1 MPALD
6 GKSEMANTRSKVT
19 VEIGVARRV
28 EQQWQEGMKPV
39 VLVGCHCEEFGHT
52 MRNAE
57 DPMTS
62 SDRDSEEKT
71 LSQDSFCEDSDGYGV
86 QKDVVSDVDWQS
98 CDSEESS
105 MKTAVLENSESTKRK
120 HIAVSEQDKNF
131 NDDEHS
137 EYKYIKVVSTEN
149 NDVCERQIVPP
160 GVDPGIGATD
170 LEEDSRNDSQIY
182 SGEITKSK
190 DSQMESS
197 VASVDTHGD
206 SCSAD
211 DREHDD
217 TGLGST
223 LDMSVANNSIKTDD
237 ETDVTKD
244 SAIVMDSPSGQDVS
258 WSLLDDV
265 QDDLSVS
272 SRSESSHYDLLVV
285 TADVSTSGIED
296 DEVAHKDDLV
306 VESATGGVE
315 DDEVAH
321 KDDMVVESSTSGVED
336 DEVAHKDDMVVE
348 SSTSG
353 VEDDEVAH
361 KDDMVVES
369 STSGVEDDEVAHKD
383 DMDHETT
390 HASEESIEDEETA
403 SRLDSFIVTDVQE
416 SRQISS
422 HLERVETNYTSENT
436 PSQYESREVTSIKKQ
451 VNMSDMDMG
460 VCSVGTSGVVTEQG
474 KDTDEG
480 LPVEADAS
488 VEAMHQNTSGLTDA
502 VDNHEETVTT
512 RTSYVVDS
520 ATTSTNIPEPFT
532 TVIPHTDAI
541 PDSGNS
547 FAVVDNPYALTDV
560 STTLSEGGD
569 VDTLLQSVSAT
580 ETVSMVTETSVSITE
595 QEDDIDKDLLKD
607 REEFN
612 GHDGRNS
619 GEAPADADGTDRKT
633 SVYIWDRNCQHAEG
647 SDVPCLGDAEGKG
660 VTLPGETDEQL
671 GDSCPDDGEIPKTE
685 GKGVTSLPEIPCET
699 DEYDDRCSEDGDKP
713 KTDTEDKELNSDS
726 MKSNGVDNTISGRL
740 LDEETLQ
747 HVRVDLLTS
756 GTETPVALSSST
768 PAKRA
773 DHTICDTEDFHQN
786 HETSLD
792 DIHLETSVHERVA
805 SLGRK
810 ASDDS
815 VLGGSSEHRSQTLR
829 PKQVSHRNLET
840 NISKFSL
847 SVPNLVEH
855 VQDNTSNFHDP
866 SLNDLRNRRKSV
878 QAIKSLFEKQSMEE
892 KSPRNKEEQI
902 SQDGRVISRSKD
914 EKRYSD
920 SFGDQGDSRVVR
932 EVTVQSMGG
941 GSAQQNGYSSNVA
954 RETQDR
960 EDVHFTEMSSV
971 RNTFESGGPQQTTN
985 VTQSQNIGWEEEE
998 EGVYENQPDRLDN
1011 VARESDRDIGAELP
1025 EVGMAK
1031 NLLSRFTQIASEPK
1045 NYKREVTPPR
1055 QGAGK
1060 IEYESQPASHIQVY
1074 EGKAEAGIF
1083 ESQPQINPDVVRSVD
1098 STSEPLPER
1107 GTAKN
1112 IASKFKQL
1120 ESGTGSY
1127 TGSSPLKREITPD
1140 RATGKVEFVSEPTA
1154 TIERYEGKAEA
1165 GIFENQPQDYE
1176 GVVKSGQEVEEIL
1189 PERGSAKNIA
1199 QRFKQMESS
1208 PSSAARGKREI
1219 TPDRNTRGEYVS
1231 EPRAHVEM
1239 YEGKAEAGVFENR
1252 PAERSDVVRS
1262 EDILDE
1268 PLPERG
1274 FARNVA
1280 SKFREMEHNMK
1291 SPPPTPNRVKEITPP
1306 REGISS
1312 GVYESQPQTSP
1323 DVISENAQVDEIV
1336 PEKGYARNLVSRFK
1350 EIEQE
1355 NSKVAVSNR
1364 RGITPPRSETGVF
1377 ENQPQEFIP
1386 DYNQKIDSGIAENN
1400 PEVRSD
1406 VAKETDPAKYGEEL
1420 PERGTARNLVSH
1432 WKQVESQ
1439 SGKQSPGSGVRTK
1452 EFTPPRE
1459 EERVKALRGQLSPGA
1474 GQFES
1479 VNPNDLPGQYQQ
1491 QVEPGVFENQ
1501 PEVRTDVVSEAQT
1514 DWTEGMPKENAAK
1527 KMVAKFKNIQAEA
1540 VKEQPMPVSRKED
1553 GDRQSPENEV
1563 TQEAAT
1569 PKKKGGFFIPTTPA
1583 DKCGACQKT
1592 VYAMEKFEMNKVIY
1606 HKNCFRCT
1614 HCKSKL
1620 TPKTFAANNGIIYCT
1635 NHLMQLFKSKG
1646 NYDEGF
1652 GREQHKKR
1660 WQSDVKDGEQEQS

>member
-1 MPALD
+1 
-6 GKSEMANTRSKVT
+6 MATGQLSHVSFDTKGDD
-19 VEIGVARRV
+19 IS
-28 EQQWQEGMKPV
+28 
-39 VLVGCHCEEFGHT
+39 
-52 MRNAE
+52 AE
-57 DPMTS
+57 RM
-62 SDRDSEEKT
+62 
-71 LSQDSFCEDSDGYGV
+71 SQFD
-86 QKDVVSDVDWQS
+86 
-98 CDSEESS
+98 
-105 MKTAVLENSESTKRK
+105 
-120 HIAVSEQDKNF
+120 
-131 NDDEHS
+131 
-137 EYKYIKVVSTEN
+137 
-149 NDVCERQIVPP
+149 
-160 GVDPGIGATD
+160 
-170 LEEDSRNDSQIY
+170 
-182 SGEITKSK
+182 
-190 DSQMESS
+190 
-197 VASVDTHGD
+197 
-206 SCSAD
+206 
-211 DREHDD
+211 
-217 TGLGST
+217 
-223 LDMSVANNSIKTDD
+223 
-237 ETDVTKD
+237 
-244 SAIVMDSPSGQDVS
+244 
-258 WSLLDDV
+258 SLLDFGE
-265 QDDLSVS
+265 STP
-272 SRSESSHYDLLVV
+272 SETNGTTQGSGAADEFDPFGPSPTIESKGAVDGNLLVDF
-285 TADVSTSGIED
+285 TADTEISNGTKQNGTSEPFELSFEVSTSND
-296 DEVAHKDDLV
+296 TAL
-306 VESATGGVE
+306 
-315 DDEVAH
+315 
-321 KDDMVVESSTSGVED
+321 ESSTEIADSSENMSSSNPLYDLTTEEPPSNPLYEFESQTTETTVVKSSSQQFENADEECAPSNPLYEFSNNGDLQVETTITTSESASSNPLYDLMSNGNSGFDEQVTGTATTGGED
-336 DEVAHKDDMVVE
+336 FLIDTSTTSEQHYIDV
-348 SSTSG
+348 SNSTSKQ
-353 VEDDEVAH
+353 EEFI
-361 KDDMVVES
+361 MNEP
-369 STSGVEDDEVAHKD
+369 SGELIDVIVP
-383 DMDHETT
+383 
-390 HASEESIEDEETA
+390 EESYTEEAPREPSPEPVRDSSPDIMREPSPDIMREPSPELVREPSPEPVREPTPEPIREPSPEPIREPSPEPIREPSPEPIREPSPEPIREPTPEPIREPSPEPEPKQEVTYR
-403 SRLDSFIVTDVQE
+403 SRSFI
-416 SRQISS
+416 SLSPSS
-422 HLERVETNYTSENT
+422 PNPPEYTS
-436 PSQYESREVTSIKKQ
+436 
-451 VNMSDMDMG
+451 
-460 VCSVGTSGVVTEQG
+460 
-474 KDTDEG
+474 
-480 LPVEADAS
+480 
-488 VEAMHQNTSGLTDA
+488 
-502 VDNHEETVTT
+502 
-512 RTSYVVDS
+512 
-520 ATTSTNIPEPFT
+520 TTSLRLNQ
-532 TVIPHTDAI
+532 
-541 PDSGNS
+541 S
-547 FAVVDNPYALTDV
+547 DNV
-560 STTLSEGGD
+560 
-569 VDTLLQSVSAT
+569 QSY
-580 ETVSMVTETSVSITE
+580 
-595 QEDDIDKDLLKD
+595 
-607 REEFN
+607 
-612 GHDGRNS
+612 H
-619 GEAPADADGTDRKT
+619 
-633 SVYIWDRNCQHAEG
+633 
-647 SDVPCLGDAEGKG
+647 
-660 VTLPGETDEQL
+660 
-671 GDSCPDDGEIPKTE
+671 
-685 GKGVTSLPEIPCET
+685 
-699 DEYDDRCSEDGDKP
+699 
-713 KTDTEDKELNSDS
+713 
-726 MKSNGVDNTISGRL
+726 
-740 LDEETLQ
+740 
-747 HVRVDLLTS
+747 
-756 GTETPVALSSST
+756 SS
-768 PAKRA
+768 R
-773 DHTICDTEDFHQN
+773 
-786 HETSLD
+786 
-792 DIHLETSVHERVA
+792 
-805 SLGRK
+805 
-810 ASDDS
+810 
-815 VLGGSSEHRSQTLR
+815 
-829 PKQVSHRNLET
+829 
-840 NISKFSL
+840 
-847 SVPNLVEH
+847 
-855 VQDNTSNFHDP
+855 
-866 SLNDLRNRRKSV
+866 
-878 QAIKSLFEKQSMEE
+878 
-892 KSPRNKEEQI
+892 EEQI

-1563 TQEAAT
+1563 TQVCLSTPSDTDSMTYDNGVPDDAKENQEAAT

>member
-1 MPALD
+1 MSQFDSLLDFGESTPSETNGTTQGSGAADEFDPFGPSPTIESKGAVDGNLLVDFTADTEISNGTKQNGTSEPFELSFEVSTSNDTALESSTEIADSSQNMSSSNPLYDLTTEEPASNPLYELENQTTETTVVKSSSQQFENADEECAPSNPLYEFSNNGDLQVETTITTSESASSNPLYDLMSNGNSGFDEQVTGTATTQNID
-6 GKSEMANTRSKVT
+6 GQDFLMETSTTSEQHYIDVSNSTSK
-19 VEIGVARRV
+19 
-28 EQQWQEGMKPV
+28 Q
-39 VLVGCHCEEFGHT
+39 EEFIVNEPSGELIGEFEST
-52 MRNAE
+52 E
-57 DPMTS
+57 II
-62 SDRDSEEKT
+62 SDEQNVQDDQAYEEMNRP
-71 LSQDSFCEDSDGYGV
+71 SDQVDNLIDDYENT
-86 QKDVVSDVDWQS
+86 QIVSDVIVP
-98 CDSEESS
+98 EES
-105 MKTAVLENSESTKRK
+105 
-120 HIAVSEQDKNF
+120 
-131 NDDEHS
+131 
-137 EYKYIKVVSTEN
+137 YTEEAPREPSPVR
-149 NDVCERQIVPP
+149 DSSPDIMREPSPDIMREPSPELVRQ
-160 GVDPGIGATD
+160 
-170 LEEDSRNDSQIY
+170 
-182 SGEITKSK
+182 
-190 DSQMESS
+190 
-197 VASVDTHGD
+197 
-206 SCSAD
+206 
-211 DREHDD
+211 
-217 TGLGST
+217 
-223 LDMSVANNSIKTDD
+223 
-237 ETDVTKD
+237 
-244 SAIVMDSPSGQDVS
+244 PS
-258 WSLLDDV
+258 
-265 QDDLSVS
+265 
-272 SRSESSHYDLLVV
+272 
-285 TADVSTSGIED
+285 
-296 DEVAHKDDLV
+296 
-306 VESATGGVE
+306 
-315 DDEVAH
+315 
-321 KDDMVVESSTSGVED
+321 
-336 DEVAHKDDMVVE
+336 
-348 SSTSG
+348 
-353 VEDDEVAH
+353 
-361 KDDMVVES
+361 
-369 STSGVEDDEVAHKD
+369 
-383 DMDHETT
+383 
-390 HASEESIEDEETA
+390 
-403 SRLDSFIVTDVQE
+403 
-416 SRQISS
+416 
-422 HLERVETNYTSENT
+422 
-436 PSQYESREVTSIKKQ
+436 
-451 VNMSDMDMG
+451 
-460 VCSVGTSGVVTEQG
+460 
-474 KDTDEG
+474 
-480 LPVEADAS
+480 
-488 VEAMHQNTSGLTDA
+488 
-502 VDNHEETVTT
+502 
-512 RTSYVVDS
+512 
-520 ATTSTNIPEPFT
+520 PEP
-532 TVIPHTDAI
+532 V
-541 PDSGNS
+541 
-547 FAVVDNPYALTDV
+547 
-560 STTLSEGGD
+560 
-569 VDTLLQSVSAT
+569 
-580 ETVSMVTETSVSITE
+580 
-595 QEDDIDKDLLKD
+595 
-607 REEFN
+607 REPTPEPV
-612 GHDGRNS
+612 REPTPEPVREPS
-619 GEAPADADGTDRKT
+619 PEPIREPSPEPIREPSPEPIREPSPEPIRKP
-633 SVYIWDRNCQHAEG
+633 S
-647 SDVPCLGDAEGKG
+647 
-660 VTLPGETDEQL
+660 
-671 GDSCPDDGEIPKTE
+671 
-685 GKGVTSLPEIPCET
+685 PEPIREP
-699 DEYDDRCSEDGDKP
+699 
-713 KTDTEDKELNSDS
+713 
-726 MKSNGVDNTISGRL
+726 
-740 LDEETLQ
+740 
-747 HVRVDLLTS
+747 
-756 GTETPVALSSST
+756 TPE
-768 PAKRA
+768 P
-773 DHTICDTEDFHQN
+773 E
-786 HETSLD
+786 
-792 DIHLETSVHERVA
+792 
-805 SLGRK
+805 
-810 ASDDS
+810 
-815 VLGGSSEHRSQTLR
+815 
-829 PKQVSHRNLET
+829 PKQE
-840 NISKFSL
+840 
-847 SVPNLVEH
+847 
-855 VQDNTSNFHDP
+855 
-866 SLNDLRNRRKSV
+866 
-878 QAIKSLFEKQSMEE
+878 
-892 KSPRNKEEQI
+892 EEQI
-902 SQDGRVISRSKD
+902 TQDGRVISRSRD

-971 RNTFESGGPQQTTN
+971 RNTFESGGPQQTTK
-985 VTQSQNIGWEEEE
+985 VTSQNISWDEEE
-998 EGVYENQPDRLDN
+998 EGVYENQPDRLEN

-1031 NLLSRFTQIASEPK
+1031 NLLNRFTQIANEPK
-1045 NYKREVTPPR
+1045 NYKREITPPR

-1060 IEYESQPASHIQVY
+1060 VEYESQPASHIQVY

-1083 ESQPQINPDVVRSVD
+1083 ESQPQIDLNVVRSVD
-1098 STSEPLPER
+1098 STNEPLPER

-1120 ESGTGSY
+1120 ESGAGSY

-1176 GVVKSGQEVEEIL
+1176 GVVKSGQEVEDIL

-1208 PSSAARGKREI
+1208 PSSAAKGKREI

-1231 EPRAHVEM
+1231 EPRAHVEI

-1268 PLPERG
+1268 PIPERG

-1280 SKFREMEHNMK
+1280 SKFREMEHTMK

-1323 DVISENAQVDEIV
+1323 DVVSENFQVDEVV
-1336 PEKGYARNLVSRFK
+1336 PEKGFARNLVSRFK

-1355 NSKVAVSNR
+1355 NSKVAVSSR

-1406 VAKETDPAKYGEEL
+1406 VAKESDPAKYGEEL

-1439 SGKQSPGSGVRTK
+1439 SGKQSPGSGIRTK

-1479 VNPNDLPGQYQQ
+1479 VSPNDLPGQYQQ

-1501 PEVRTDVVSEAQT
+1501 PVVRTDVVSEAQT

-1540 VKEQPMPVSRKED
+1540 VKEQPKPISRKED
-1553 GDRQSPENEV
+1553 GDRQTPESEV
-1563 TQEAAT
+1563 TQVCLSSPSDTDSMTYDNGVPDDAKENQEAAT

>member
-1 MPALD
+1 MSSSNPLYDLTTEEPASNPLYELENQTTETTVVKSSSQQFENADEECAPSNPLYEFSNNGDLQVETTITTSESASSNPLYDLMSNGNSGFDEQVTGTATTQNID
-6 GKSEMANTRSKVT
+6 GQDFLMETSTTSEQHYIDVSNSTSK
-19 VEIGVARRV
+19 
-28 EQQWQEGMKPV
+28 Q
-39 VLVGCHCEEFGHT
+39 EEFIVNEPSGELIGEFEST
-52 MRNAE
+52 E
-57 DPMTS
+57 II
-62 SDRDSEEKT
+62 SDEQNVQDDQAYEEMNRP
-71 LSQDSFCEDSDGYGV
+71 SDQVDNLIDDYENT
-86 QKDVVSDVDWQS
+86 QIVSDVIVP
-98 CDSEESS
+98 EES
-105 MKTAVLENSESTKRK
+105 
-120 HIAVSEQDKNF
+120 
-131 NDDEHS
+131 
-137 EYKYIKVVSTEN
+137 YTEEAPREPSPVR
-149 NDVCERQIVPP
+149 DSSPDIMREPSPDIMREPSPELVRQ
-160 GVDPGIGATD
+160 
-170 LEEDSRNDSQIY
+170 
-182 SGEITKSK
+182 
-190 DSQMESS
+190 
-197 VASVDTHGD
+197 
-206 SCSAD
+206 
-211 DREHDD
+211 
-217 TGLGST
+217 
-223 LDMSVANNSIKTDD
+223 
-237 ETDVTKD
+237 
-244 SAIVMDSPSGQDVS
+244 PS
-258 WSLLDDV
+258 
-265 QDDLSVS
+265 
-272 SRSESSHYDLLVV
+272 
-285 TADVSTSGIED
+285 
-296 DEVAHKDDLV
+296 
-306 VESATGGVE
+306 
-315 DDEVAH
+315 
-321 KDDMVVESSTSGVED
+321 
-336 DEVAHKDDMVVE
+336 
-348 SSTSG
+348 
-353 VEDDEVAH
+353 
-361 KDDMVVES
+361 
-369 STSGVEDDEVAHKD
+369 
-383 DMDHETT
+383 
-390 HASEESIEDEETA
+390 
-403 SRLDSFIVTDVQE
+403 
-416 SRQISS
+416 
-422 HLERVETNYTSENT
+422 
-436 PSQYESREVTSIKKQ
+436 
-451 VNMSDMDMG
+451 
-460 VCSVGTSGVVTEQG
+460 
-474 KDTDEG
+474 
-480 LPVEADAS
+480 
-488 VEAMHQNTSGLTDA
+488 
-502 VDNHEETVTT
+502 
-512 RTSYVVDS
+512 
-520 ATTSTNIPEPFT
+520 PEP
-532 TVIPHTDAI
+532 V
-541 PDSGNS
+541 
-547 FAVVDNPYALTDV
+547 
-560 STTLSEGGD
+560 
-569 VDTLLQSVSAT
+569 
-580 ETVSMVTETSVSITE
+580 
-595 QEDDIDKDLLKD
+595 
-607 REEFN
+607 REPTPEPV
-612 GHDGRNS
+612 REPTPEPVREPS
-619 GEAPADADGTDRKT
+619 PEPIREPSPEPIREPSPEPIREPSPEPIRKP
-633 SVYIWDRNCQHAEG
+633 S
-647 SDVPCLGDAEGKG
+647 
-660 VTLPGETDEQL
+660 
-671 GDSCPDDGEIPKTE
+671 
-685 GKGVTSLPEIPCET
+685 PEPIREP
-699 DEYDDRCSEDGDKP
+699 
-713 KTDTEDKELNSDS
+713 
-726 MKSNGVDNTISGRL
+726 
-740 LDEETLQ
+740 
-747 HVRVDLLTS
+747 
-756 GTETPVALSSST
+756 TPE
-768 PAKRA
+768 P
-773 DHTICDTEDFHQN
+773 E
-786 HETSLD
+786 
-792 DIHLETSVHERVA
+792 
-805 SLGRK
+805 
-810 ASDDS
+810 
-815 VLGGSSEHRSQTLR
+815 
-829 PKQVSHRNLET
+829 PKQE
-840 NISKFSL
+840 
-847 SVPNLVEH
+847 
-855 VQDNTSNFHDP
+855 
-866 SLNDLRNRRKSV
+866 
-878 QAIKSLFEKQSMEE
+878 
-892 KSPRNKEEQI
+892 EEQI
-902 SQDGRVISRSKD
+902 TQDGRVISRSRD

-971 RNTFESGGPQQTTN
+971 RNTFESGGPQQTTK
-985 VTQSQNIGWEEEE
+985 VTSQNISWDEEE
-998 EGVYENQPDRLDN
+998 EGVYENQPDRLEN

-1031 NLLSRFTQIASEPK
+1031 NLLNRFTQIANEPK
-1045 NYKREVTPPR
+1045 NYKREITPPR

-1060 IEYESQPASHIQVY
+1060 VEYESQPASHIQVY

-1083 ESQPQINPDVVRSVD
+1083 ESQPQIDLNVVRSVD
-1098 STSEPLPER
+1098 STNEPLPER

-1120 ESGTGSY
+1120 ESGAGSY

-1176 GVVKSGQEVEEIL
+1176 GVVKSGQEVEDIL

-1208 PSSAARGKREI
+1208 PSSAAKGKREI

-1231 EPRAHVEM
+1231 EPRAHVEI

-1268 PLPERG
+1268 PIPERG

-1280 SKFREMEHNMK
+1280 SKFREMEHTMK

-1323 DVISENAQVDEIV
+1323 DVVSENFQVDEVV
-1336 PEKGYARNLVSRFK
+1336 PEKGFARNLVSRFK

-1355 NSKVAVSNR
+1355 NSKVAVSSR

-1406 VAKETDPAKYGEEL
+1406 VAKESDPAKYGEEL

-1439 SGKQSPGSGVRTK
+1439 SGKQSPGSGIRTK

-1479 VNPNDLPGQYQQ
+1479 VSPNDLPGQYQQ

-1501 PEVRTDVVSEAQT
+1501 PVVRTDVVSEAQT

-1540 VKEQPMPVSRKED
+1540 VKEQPKPISRKED
-1553 GDRQSPENEV
+1553 GDRQTPESEV
-1563 TQEAAT
+1563 TQVCLSSPSDTDSMTYDNGVPDDAKENEAAT